1 MWREIMMG
9 FFSKISIRQKILLG
23 SGLVLS
29 MLVVVSLV
37 TIVNLTSTQTNVVKV
52 VEERQP

>member
-37 TIVNLTSTQTNVVKV
+37 AIVSLTSTQTNVVKV